1 MRSSLNSREDTSCI
15 AASSWLKPK
24 SSPVLVHSEEL
35 AAKGGNPQP
44 VAFLRHASSIDGD
57 IQEVK
62 LTMLVESVVVDDGRK
77 SELY

>member
-1 MRSSLNSREDTSCI
+1 
-15 AASSWLKPK
+15 
-24 SSPVLVHSEEL
+24 VLVHSEEL